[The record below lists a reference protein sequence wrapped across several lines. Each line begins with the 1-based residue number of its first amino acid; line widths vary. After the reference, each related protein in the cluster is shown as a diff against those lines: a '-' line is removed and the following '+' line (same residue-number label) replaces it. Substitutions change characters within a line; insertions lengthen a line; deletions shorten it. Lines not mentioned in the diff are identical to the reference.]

1 MLTLATMKVLG
12 AVGAAGLSGL
22 ALSAGLLHGMEAPPA
37 VGSFVIEQ
45 VAGATLAVARDQVTW
60 GQWKQCYDDGGCRYL
75 PKPGL
80 KAGGGTFPVTGVN
93 RFDVDEYVG
102 WLNARTGKT
111 YRLPTAA
118 EWTAISHGL
127 ADRRTKKLFDDPR
140 LSWAADYGSEQPVSA
155 VLRPTGGF
163 GHNAEGIA
171 DLGGNV
177 WEWTS
182 TCASGVAD
190 ANCPAYFA
198 EGQHEAALSA
208 LIRDPA
214 SGGCALGVPPANVGF
229 RLVLPIDDQPQAAGT
244 DQTPVS

>member
-1 MLTLATMKVLG
+1 MLTLATLKML
-12 AVGAAGLSGL
+12 AVAGVAGLSSL
-22 ALSAGLLHGMEAPPA
+22 ALSAGVLHHTKALPA
-37 VGSFVIEQ
+37 VGPLVIEQ
-45 VAGATLAVARDQVTW
+45 IAGQALNVARDQVTW
-60 GQWKQCYDDGGCRYL
+60 AQWKQCYDDGGCRYL

-80 KAGGGTFPVTGVN
+80 SSGSGNFPVTGVN
-93 RFDVDEYVG
+93 RFDVDEYVS
-102 WLNARTGKT
+102 WLNARAGKA
-111 YRLPTAA
+111 YRLPTAP

-127 ADRRTKKLFDDPR
+127 AHRQTKKLFDDPR
-140 LSWAADYGSEQPVSA
+140 LAWAADYGSEQPVSA

-163 GHNAEGIA
+163 GRNAEGIA

-182 TCASGVAD
+182 TCVSNVPD
-190 ANCPAYFA
+190 ANCPAYYA

-214 SGGCALGVPPANVGF
+214 SGGCALGVPPANVGL
-229 RLVLPIDDQPQAAGT
+229 RLVLPAEAQPQAVGT